1 MTFIAKAMN
10 KQTRLDAETERAAR
24 QIESGAAVS
33 DASPKSNP
41 REAAP
46 ESEFEFVPIHEPSS
60 PEASEKPSKP
70 SPRDTAWRLSPT
82 GSRSRSNAKSEVP
95 KLEFI
100 GTLES
105 IPPEL
110 EAEEP
115 LKRPWWREPMVIG
128 GGALGLAALLLG
140 FLVSPGNRTG
150 TDSAEVVGP
159 NEAALQTLLT
169 SDAPPEVQASDN
181 KPVVVRVQIE
191 SGDGGSVEFE
201 TGGSSAG
208 SMAPMTPLSSIEP
221 VTPKMPEYFEPL
233 QPLELPP
240 PPSMDLTVD
249 DPVPSIPNRSRY
261 EEPPPSG
268 DAISDYRLEGI
279 FWSPSDPGAI
289 INDEIVSP
297 GSRVDQLRV
306 LEIQKDHVLV
316 QLHGRTYD
324 LR

>member
-1 MTFIAKAMN
+1 M
-10 KQTRLDAETERAAR
+10 
-24 QIESGAAVS
+24 G
-33 DASPKSNP
+33 
-41 REAAP
+41 
-46 ESEFEFVPIHEPSS
+46 
-60 PEASEKPSKP
+60 
-70 SPRDTAWRLSPT
+70 
-82 GSRSRSNAKSEVP
+82 
-95 KLEFI
+95 
-100 GTLES
+100 
-105 IPPEL
+105 
-110 EAEEP
+110 
-115 LKRPWWREPMVIG
+115 
-128 GGALGLAALLLG
+128 ALLLG
-140 FLVSPGNRTG
+140 FIFAPSSDLPVESSYGGTESAGATSTAGERTNRG
-150 TDSAEVVGP
+150 DGSSNAAETRVP
-159 NEAALQTLLT
+159 SSSN
-169 SDAPPEVQASDN
+169 N
-181 KPVVVRVQIE
+181 PVVVRVQID

-201 TGGSSAG
+201 SGGMRSA
-208 SMAPMTPLSSIEP
+208 SVSPVSPVAP

-249 DPVPSIPNRSRY
+249 DPVPSIPNRGRY

-279 FWSPSDPGAI
+279 FWSPADPGAI